1 MTKTLA
7 ISDYAY
13 RPGPRYERQGPKSA
27 EEYRKTVLTPAIR
40 EAIATGGKVIVN
52 LDRTGG
58 LGRSFLEE
66 ISGGLIREDR
76 IPFNEITEHLEFIAN
91 ELPVYKT
98 RVLYYLQAAHV
109 EEGI

>member
-1 MTKTLA
+1 MIKTLA

-27 EEYRKTVLTPAIR
+27 EEYRKTILTPAIR
-40 EAIATGGKVIVN
+40 EAIDAGGKVLVN
-52 LDRTGG
+52 LDSTGG

-76 IPFNEITEHLEFIAN
+76 IPFNEIMNHVEFIAN
-91 ELPVYKT
+91 ELPVYKM
-98 RVLYYLQAAHV
+98 RVTHYLNAAHE

>member
-7 ISDYAY
+7 ISDFAY
-13 RPGPRYERQGPKSA
+13 RPGPRYERQGSKSA
-27 EEYRKTVLTPAIR
+27 EEYRKTILTPAVR
-40 EAIATGGKVIVN
+40 EAIAVGGKVIVN

-76 IPFNEITEHLEFIAN
+76 IPYEQVVKHVEFVAT
-91 ELPVYKT
+91 ELPVYRE
-98 RVLYYLQAAHV
+98 RVSNYLLTAHE